1 MFYMK
6 LKNVRMCLLGGLIV
20 VVGACT
26 NDSTSTDDS
35 MIRDSETSITVASSI
50 PAESGEG
57 VGSTSM
63 PAGSSLPSIEVPAEA
78 LQYETELGS
87 LIRKDSCDFGTEAMT
102 WVANP
107 DLDTSL
113 KYTKALLERLGAYRE
128 SILDYV
134 DEASVL
140 AEYQSH
146 IDEGTTATKKLLT
159 AITTQDPTGFTA
171 VGETI
176 NALQQSD
183 KAIRVHFGLPLT
195 APCP

>member
-6 LKNVRMCLLGGLIV
+6 LNNTRMFLLGGLIV

-35 MIRDSETSITVASSI
+35 ASTNSETSITVASS
-50 PAESGEG
+50 EG

-63 PAGSSLPSIEVPAEA
+63 PAGGSLPSIEVPVEA
-78 LQYETELGS
+78 IRYETELGA
-87 LIRKDSCDFGTEAMT
+87 LIRKDSCDFGTEART

>member
-6 LKNVRMCLLGGLIV
+6 LNNTRMFLLGGLIV

-35 MIRDSETSITVASSI
+35 ASTNSETSITVASS
-50 PAESGEG
+50 EG

-63 PAGSSLPSIEVPAEA
+63 PAGGSLPSIEVPVEA
-78 LQYETELGS
+78 IRYETELGA
-87 LIRKDSCDFGTEAMT
+87 LIRKDSCDFGTEART

-195 APCP
+195 APCS

>member
-6 LKNVRMCLLGGLIV
+6 LKNTRMFLLGGLIV

-35 MIRDSETSITVASSI
+35 ASTNSETSITVASS
-50 PAESGEG
+50 EG

-63 PAGSSLPSIEVPAEA
+63 PAGGSLPSIEVPVEA
-78 LQYETELGS
+78 IRYETELGA
-87 LIRKDSCDFGTEAMT
+87 LIRKDSCDFGTEART

-195 APCP
+195 APCS

>member
-1 MFYMK
+1 M
-6 LKNVRMCLLGGLIV
+6 
-20 VVGACT
+20 VGACT

-35 MIRDSETSITVASSI
+35 ASTSSETSITVASSI
-50 PAESGEG
+50 ITESSEG

-63 PAGSSLPSIEVPAEA
+63 PAGSSLPSVEVPVEA
-78 LQYETELGS
+78 IRYETELGA
-87 LIRKDSCDFGTEAMT
+87 LIRKDSCDFGTEART

-113 KYTKALLERLGAYRE
+113 AYTKALLERLGTHRE
-128 SILDYV
+128 AILDYV

-140 AEYQSH
+140 AEYQAH

-159 AITTQDPTGFTA
+159 ALTTQDPTGFTA

>member
-1 MFYMK
+1 MF
-6 LKNVRMCLLGGLIV
+6 LLGGLIV

-35 MIRDSETSITVASSI
+35 ASTNSETSITVASS
-50 PAESGEG
+50 EG

-63 PAGSSLPSIEVPAEA
+63 PAGGSLPSIEVPVEA
-78 LQYETELGS
+78 IRYETELGA
-87 LIRKDSCDFGTEAMT
+87 LIRKDSCDFGTEART